1 MRSLVWFRKRQSNRE
16 FNLDPL
22 AKVAIG
28 KSGLEVTRLGLGG
41 APLSGVRIGD
51 GDYGDT
57 ARDEAA
63 RIIRRAH
70 ELGINYFDTAP
81 LYGAGKSEV
90 RYGAALEGIDRDS
103 YVISTKVGR
112 VLEPV
117 EGGMT
122 AAESPDNYAE
132 HYTVDTWTR
141 DDVLRSIEESLQRLQ
156 TDHVEIVLVHDP
168 DRAPH
173 GERQAIDEGFPTL
186 IELREQGVIKALG
199 CGMNEW
205 QMPAAFIRRFDIDAV
220 LLAGRYTLLDH
231 DAYDEFLPLCVERDV
246 KIIVGGPYNSG
257 ILARDLS
264 GYVTFN
270 YERAPEHLVE
280 HARKLDAV
288 CRRHGVDLKAA
299 ALQFVLAHPAVA
311 TAIPGAQSVPE
322 LEQNFALVGQEIPED
337 VWSEMK
343 AEGLIPSDAP
353 TP

>member
-1 MRSLVWFRKRQSNRE
+1 M
-16 FNLDPL
+16 
-22 AKVAIG
+22 
-28 KSGLEVTRLGLGG
+28 
-41 APLSGVRIGD
+41 
-51 GDYGDT
+51 
-57 ARDEAA
+57 
-63 RIIRRAH
+63 
-70 ELGINYFDTAP
+70 
-81 LYGAGKSEV
+81 
-90 RYGAALEGIDRDS
+90 
-103 YVISTKVGR
+103 
-112 VLEPV
+112 
-117 EGGMT
+117 MC
-122 AAESPDNYAE
+122 
-132 HYTVDTWTR
+132 
-141 DDVLRSIEESLQRLQ
+141 LRSIEESLQRLQ

-311 TAIPGAQSVPE
+311 NGDTRSAVGPGVGTE
-322 LEQNFALVGQEIPED
+322 LCARRAGDTSGRVVGDEGRRTDTVGCADALGVASD
-337 VWSEMK
+337 VWSEVCQSF
-343 AEGLIPSDAP
+343 GR
-353 TP
+353 